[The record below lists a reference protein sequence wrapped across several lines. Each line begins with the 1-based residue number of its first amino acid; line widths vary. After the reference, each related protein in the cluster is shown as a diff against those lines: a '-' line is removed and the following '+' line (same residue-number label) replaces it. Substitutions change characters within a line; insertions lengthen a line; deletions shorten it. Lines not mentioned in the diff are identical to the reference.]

1 MYVGSA
7 FLAHGYRFFCPTNDF
22 YPTVFFVF
30 QTFNLSYSVTLT
42 HGIYLRIFFDT
53 YMIDLT
59 DICFGFVF
67 STLNLPA
74 IVYWINHISYKYIT
88 YAIILFDLSVTAK
101 SVGIMSDL
109 KLQEFL
115 SNVSEPTQL
124 VQYNTSSFLDNCRTA
139 DKAVRTISLV
149 LFHGHL
155 VTQLP
160 LNPAAQ

>member
-53 YMIDLT
+53 HMIDLT

-101 SVGIMSDL
+101 SVG
-109 KLQEFL
+109 
-115 SNVSEPTQL
+115 NVG
-124 VQYNTSSFLDNCRTA
+124 FKTA
-139 DKAVRTISLV
+139 GI
-149 LFHGHL
+149 FI
-155 VTQLP
+155 
-160 LNPAAQ
+160 

>member
-1 MYVGSA
+1 MYDFADIDIIESVCCIGSA

-67 STLNLPA
+67 TCHCLLDQSY
-74 IVYWINHISYKYIT
+74 IVHVYNICYN
-88 YAIILFDLSVTAK
+88 II
-101 SVGIMSDL
+101 
-109 KLQEFL
+109 
-115 SNVSEPTQL
+115 
-124 VQYNTSSFLDNCRTA
+124 
-139 DKAVRTISLV
+139 
-149 LFHGHL
+149 
-155 VTQLP
+155 
-160 LNPAAQ
+160 

>member
-1 MYVGSA
+1 M
-7 FLAHGYRFFCPTNDF
+7 LAVLFQLMVTGFFCPTNDF
-22 YPTVFFVF
+22 YPTVFFIF

-67 STLNLPA
+67 TCHCLLDQSY
-74 IVYWINHISYKYIT
+74 IVQVYDICYIKYYLICQSQ
-88 YAIILFDLSVTAK
+88 LKVQ
-101 SVGIMSDL
+101 VMSDL

-124 VQYNTSSFLDNCRTA
+124 VQCNTSSFLDNCRTA
-139 DKAVRTISLV
+139 DKAVRAISLV

-160 LNPAAQ
+160 LTPAAQ